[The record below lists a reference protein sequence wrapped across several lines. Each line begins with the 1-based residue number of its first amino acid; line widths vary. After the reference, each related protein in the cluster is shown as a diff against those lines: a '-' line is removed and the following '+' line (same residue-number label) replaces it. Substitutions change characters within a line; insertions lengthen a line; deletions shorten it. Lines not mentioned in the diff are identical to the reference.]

1 MYVYKESER
10 ERERELRKR
19 ILSKKIKNHSKP
31 FKTTTATKHKN
42 LSQIYTSGRL

>member
-1 MYVYKESER
+1 MYIKRAR